1 MWQTVVVLLVLLG
14 VSIYLVRHF
23 IRVYRADAPDCVG
36 CSGCCPGAGPE
47 TRNQDSGGAAPKD
60 LSCQDMKTCEQEPLA
75 TEPLAQA
82 GKPAPHG
89 PVRAG

>member
-14 VSIYLVRHF
+14 VLIYLVRHYA
-23 IRVYRADAPDCVG
+23 RVYRADAPDCAG
-36 CSGCCPGAGPE
+36 CSGCCPGAASG
-47 TRNQDSGGAAPKD
+47 TRDRDSWGAVFEDQP
-60 LSCQDMKTCEQEPLA
+60 CQDMKTLEQRPLV

-89 PVRAG
+89 PVRSV